1 MTEAYDDRRDIT
13 ASHHHGDPFSTA
25 AHTSIRG
32 EAKVRQQAAVLE
44 YLRAT
49 GGLGAT
55 SDEVE
60 VDLDLPH
67 QSASARLTELRA
79 KGLTREDG
87 RRRTRSGRW
96 ARVQVAV
103 VADPVQGELL

>member
-1 MTEAYDDRRDIT
+1 MTDYDDRRDIT

-32 EAKVRQQAAVLE
+32 EAKVRQQAAVLN
-44 YLRAT
+44 YVRAR
-49 GGLGAT
+49 GGAT

-60 VDLDLPH
+60 LALGLPH

-96 ARVQVAV
+96 ARVQVV
-103 VADPVQGELL
+103 VLPEPVQGELLV